1 MVSFESKPYSKRL
14 LQLISWSHWFTFF
27 NIIAAILLSSI
38 YVFSE
43 AMPDTLLGQTYL
55 VTTWLSH
62 IAFLTFMSFV
72 LILFPITLLFPRT
85 RFIRVV
91 ASIIFS
97 AQLLLLLLDAF
108 IYTRLGYHLNISSS
122 APILDLINN
131 EIQQNSRAFWF
142 VSLVLTMVILSFE
155 LIASNYAWKHLK
167 ELQKTIFARFIVI
180 PLVSF
185 FLFSHIIHIW
195 ADANLEYDVLRQD
208 TVLPLSYP
216 STAKTLLTK
225 YGMFDQVDYI
235 ARRTSPLAFTD
246 AVPQYPLYQGQCL
259 NDTKLKQSVF
269 MVITDQ
275 ILQTQQLDKIKQRT
289 KQGVLSLD
297 NHIDNA
303 SPKEAWFNLFYSL
316 PSIYQKAL
324 FEQQAQPLLF
334 QIMAQKNLATSLT
347 IVGED
352 HNEASVINTHGL
364 LSLTNKLFP
373 TVTKLA
379 DISSLIFADKLNSY
393 APGLH
398 VFYFKGNNSYQF
410 ELFLDALMSVQNNQR
425 GNKKL
430 KDILWISSI
439 GNSTTETSLSIK
451 PALLVLPASKNSSID
466 KLTSH
471 MDMQPTLIK
480 NWLNCDIKATSYSN
494 GTDIKKLNNDRII
507 ANTMDNGIVVF
518 NKDKSM
524 FVDQNGN
531 FQSYSIQ
538 LAAPITAKP
547 DFPLMID
554 GVHFIKQ
561 FSKQFDEPVN
571 KQLNNVQ

>member
-14 LQLISWSHWFTFF
+14 LQLVSWSHWFTFF

-38 YVFSE
+38 YILSE
-43 AMPDTLLGQTYL
+43 SMPDTLLGKTYL

-62 IAFLTFMSFV
+62 MAFLTFMSFV

-91 ASIIFS
+91 ASIIFT
-97 AQLLLLLLDAF
+97 AELLLLLLDAY

-122 APILDLINN
+122 APILELISN

-155 LIASNYAWKHLK
+155 LITSNYAWKHLK

-180 PLVSF
+180 PLVAFF
-185 FLFSHIIHIW
+185 FLSHIVHIW

-225 YGMFDQVDYI
+225 YGMFDEVDYI

-246 AVPQYPLYQGQCL
+246 SVPQYPIYQGQCPSD
-259 NDTKLKQSVF
+259 NALKQSVF
-269 MVITDQ
+269 MVISDQ
-275 ILQTQQLDKIKQRT
+275 TLQVKQLDKIKHRI
-289 KQGVLSLD
+289 KQGKLSLD
-297 NHIDNA
+297 NHVDNA
-303 SPKEAWFNLFYSL
+303 LPKEAWFNLFYSL
-316 PSIYQKAL
+316 PSIYKKAL
-324 FEQQAQPLLF
+324 TEQQAQPLLL
-334 QIMAQKNLATSLT
+334 QIMARKDLAKSFTV
-347 IVGED
+347 VGESS
-352 HNEASVINTHGL
+352 NEQPVNDM
-364 LSLTNKLFP
+364 SLFTLTDKLFP
-373 TVTKLA
+373 EKTKLD

-410 ELFLDALMSVQNNQR
+410 ELFLDALISAQ
-425 GNKKL
+425 NKKQQ

-439 GNSTTETSLSIK
+439 GNHTFDTSLSIK
-451 PALLVLPASKNSSID
+451 PALLVLPESKNRSIG

-471 MDMQPTLIK
+471 MDVQPTLIK
-480 NWLNCDIKATSYSN
+480 RWLSCDIEAKSYSN
-494 GTDIKKLNNDRII
+494 GTDIKKLSNDRII

-538 LAAPITAKP
+538 LTAPITAKP

-561 FSKQFDEPVN
+561 FSKQG
-571 KQLNNVQ
+571 NNVQ

>member
-14 LQLISWSHWFTFF
+14 LQLVSWSHWFTFF

-38 YVFSE
+38 YILSE
-43 AMPDTLLGQTYL
+43 TMPDTLLGKIYL

-62 IAFLTFMSFV
+62 MAFLTFMSFV

-91 ASIIFS
+91 ASIIFT
-97 AQLLLLLLDAF
+97 AELLLLLLDAY

-122 APILDLINN
+122 APILELISN

-155 LIASNYAWKHLK
+155 LITSNYAWKHLK

-180 PLVSF
+180 PLVAFF
-185 FLFSHIIHIW
+185 FLSHIVHIW

-225 YGMFDQVDYI
+225 YGMFDEVDYI

-246 AVPQYPLYQGQCL
+246 SVPQYPIYQGQCPSD
-259 NDTKLKQSVF
+259 NALKQSVF
-269 MVITDQ
+269 MVISDQ
-275 ILQTQQLDKIKQRT
+275 TLQVKQLDKIKHRI
-289 KQGVLSLD
+289 KQGKLSLD
-297 NHIDNA
+297 NHVDNA
-303 SPKEAWFNLFYSL
+303 LPKEAWFNLFYSL
-316 PSIYQKAL
+316 PSIYKKAL
-324 FEQQAQPLLF
+324 TEQQAQPLLL
-334 QIMAQKNLATSLT
+334 QIMARKDLAKSFTV
-347 IVGED
+347 VGESS
-352 HNEASVINTHGL
+352 NEQAL
-364 LSLTNKLFP
+364 KDMSLFTLTDKLFP
-373 TVTKLA
+373 EKTKLD

-410 ELFLDALMSVQNNQR
+410 ELFLDALISAQ
-425 GNKKL
+425 NKKQQ

-439 GNSTTETSLSIK
+439 GNHTFDTSLSIK
-451 PALLVLPASKNSSID
+451 PALLVLPESKNRSIG

-471 MDMQPTLIK
+471 MDVQPTLIK
-480 NWLNCDIKATSYSN
+480 RWLSCDIEAKSYSN
-494 GTDIKKLNNDRII
+494 GTDIKKLSNDRII

-538 LAAPITAKP
+538 LTAPITAKP

-561 FSKQFDEPVN
+561 FSKQGN
-571 KQLNNVQ
+571 KVQ

>member
-1 MVSFESKPYSKRL
+1 MASFESKTYSKRL
-14 LQLISWSHWFTFF
+14 LQLVSWSHWFTFF

-43 AMPDTLLGQTYL
+43 SMPDTLLGQTYL

-62 IAFLTFMSFV
+62 MAFLTFISFV
-72 LILFPITLLFPRT
+72 LILFPITILFPRT

-91 ASIIFS
+91 ASIIFTIE
-97 AQLLLLLLDAF
+97 LLLLLLDAF
-108 IYTRLGYHLNISSS
+108 IYSRLGYHLNISSS
-122 APILDLINN
+122 APILELISN

-142 VSLVLTMVILSFE
+142 ISLVLTMLILSFE
-155 LIASNYAWKHLK
+155 LITSNYAWKHLK

-185 FLFSHIIHIW
+185 FFFSHIIHIW

-225 YGMFDQVDYI
+225 YGMFDEVDYI

-246 AVPQYPLYQGQCL
+246 AVPQYPVYQGQCP
-259 NDTKLKQSVF
+259 NQSALKKSVF

-275 ILQTQQLDKIKQRT
+275 TLHIQQIDKIKQRA
-289 KQGVLSLD
+289 KRGLLSLD

-303 SPKEAWFNLFYSL
+303 LPKDAWFNLLYSL
-316 PSIYQKAL
+316 PSIYKKSL
-324 FEQQAQPLLF
+324 TEQHAQPLLF
-334 QIMAQKNLATSLT
+334 QIIAQKNLAKSFT

-352 HNEASVINTHGL
+352 TTEAAVINSNAL
-364 LSLTNKLFP
+364 LSLTNELFP
-373 TVTKLA
+373 TTTKLE

-410 ELFLDALMSVQNNQR
+410 ELFLDALMSAQNKKQYDKQNN
-425 GNKKL
+425 
-430 KDILWISSI
+430 DILWISSI
-439 GNSTTETSLSIK
+439 GNSTIDTSLSIK
-451 PALLVLPASKNSSID
+451 PALLVLPESKNSAID

-471 MDMQPTLIK
+471 MDMQPTLIQ
-480 NWLNCDIKATSYSN
+480 NWLNCDINAKSYSN
-494 GTDIKKLNNDRII
+494 GNDIKSLNNDRII

-538 LAAPITAKP
+538 LASPITAKP

-554 GVHFIKQ
+554 GVNFIKQ
-561 FSKQFDEPVN
+561 FSKQAH
-571 KQLNNVQ
+571 NVQ

>member
-14 LQLISWSHWFTFF
+14 LQLVSWSHWFTFF

-38 YVFSE
+38 YILSE
-43 AMPDTLLGQTYL
+43 SMPETLLGKTYL

-62 IAFLTFMSFV
+62 MAFLTFMSFV

-91 ASIIFS
+91 ASIIFT
-97 AQLLLLLLDAF
+97 AELLLLLLDAY

-122 APILDLINN
+122 APILELISN

-155 LIASNYAWKHLK
+155 LITSNYAWKHLQ

-180 PLVSF
+180 PLVAFF
-185 FLFSHIIHIW
+185 FLSHIVHIW

-225 YGMFDQVDYI
+225 YGMFDEVDYI

-246 AVPQYPLYQGQCL
+246 SVPQYPIYQGQCPSD
-259 NDTKLKQSVF
+259 NALKQSVF
-269 MVITDQ
+269 MVISDQ
-275 ILQTQQLDKIKQRT
+275 TLQVKQLDKIKHRI
-289 KQGVLSLD
+289 KQGKLSLD
-297 NHIDNA
+297 NHVDNA
-303 SPKEAWFNLFYSL
+303 LPKEAWFNLFYSL
-316 PSIYQKAL
+316 PSIYKKAL
-324 FEQQAQPLLF
+324 TEQQAQPLLL
-334 QIMAQKNLATSLT
+334 QIMARKDLAKSFTV
-347 IVGED
+347 VGESS
-352 HNEASVINTHGL
+352 NEQPVNDM
-364 LSLTNKLFP
+364 SLFTLTDKLFP
-373 TVTKLA
+373 EKTKLD

-410 ELFLDALMSVQNNQR
+410 ELFLDALISAQ
-425 GNKKL
+425 NKKQK

-439 GNSTTETSLSIK
+439 GNHTFDTSLSIK
-451 PALLVLPASKNSSID
+451 PALLVLPESKNRSIG

-471 MDMQPTLIK
+471 MDVQPTLIK
-480 NWLNCDIKATSYSN
+480 RWLSCDIEAKSYSN
-494 GTDIKKLNNDRII
+494 GTDIKKLSNDRII
-507 ANTMDNGIVVF
+507 ANTMDNGIVIF

-538 LAAPITAKP
+538 LTAPITAKP

-561 FSKQFDEPVN
+561 FSKQG
-571 KQLNNVQ
+571 NNVQ

>member
-14 LQLISWSHWFTFF
+14 LQLVSWSHWFTFF

-38 YVFSE
+38 YILSE
-43 AMPDTLLGQTYL
+43 SMPDTLLGKTYL

-62 IAFLTFMSFV
+62 MAFLTFMSFV

-91 ASIIFS
+91 ASIIFT
-97 AQLLLLLLDAF
+97 AELLLLLLDAY

-122 APILDLINN
+122 APILELISN

-155 LIASNYAWKHLK
+155 LITSNYAWKHLK

-180 PLVSF
+180 PLVAFF
-185 FLFSHIIHIW
+185 FLSHIVHIW

-225 YGMFDQVDYI
+225 YGMFDEVDYI

-246 AVPQYPLYQGQCL
+246 SVPQYPTYQGQCPSD
-259 NDTKLKQSVF
+259 NALKQSVF
-269 MVITDQ
+269 MVISDQ
-275 ILQTQQLDKIKQRT
+275 TLQVKQLDKIKHRI
-289 KQGVLSLD
+289 KQGKLSLD
-297 NHIDNA
+297 NHVDNA
-303 SPKEAWFNLFYSL
+303 LPKEAWFNLFYSL
-316 PSIYQKAL
+316 PSIYKKAL
-324 FEQQAQPLLF
+324 TEQQAQPLLL
-334 QIMAQKNLATSLT
+334 QIMARKDLAKSFTV
-347 IVGED
+347 VGESS
-352 HNEASVINTHGL
+352 NEQPVNDM
-364 LSLTNKLFP
+364 SLFTLTDKLFP
-373 TVTKLA
+373 EKTKLD

-398 VFYFKGNNSYQF
+398 LFYFKGNNSYQF
-410 ELFLDALMSVQNNQR
+410 ELFLDALISAQ
-425 GNKKL
+425 NKKQQ

-439 GNSTTETSLSIK
+439 GNHTFDTSLSIK
-451 PALLVLPASKNSSID
+451 PALLVLPESKNRSIG

-471 MDMQPTLIK
+471 MDVQPTLIK
-480 NWLNCDIKATSYSN
+480 RWLSCDIEAKSYSN
-494 GTDIKKLNNDRII
+494 GTDIKKLSNDRII
-507 ANTMDNGIVVF
+507 ANTMDNGIVIF

-538 LAAPITAKP
+538 LTAPITAKP

-561 FSKQFDEPVN
+561 FSKQG
-571 KQLNNVQ
+571 NNVQ

>member
-14 LQLISWSHWFTFF
+14 LQLVSWSHWFTFF

-38 YVFSE
+38 YILSE
-43 AMPDTLLGQTYL
+43 SMPETLLGKTYL

-62 IAFLTFMSFV
+62 MAFLTFMSFV

-91 ASIIFS
+91 ASIIFT
-97 AQLLLLLLDAF
+97 AELLLLLLDAY

-122 APILDLINN
+122 APILELISN

-155 LIASNYAWKHLK
+155 LITSNYAWKHLK

-180 PLVSF
+180 PLVAFF
-185 FLFSHIIHIW
+185 FLSHIVHIW

-225 YGMFDQVDYI
+225 YGMFDEVDYI

-246 AVPQYPLYQGQCL
+246 SVPQYPTYQGQCPSD
-259 NDTKLKQSVF
+259 NALKQSVF
-269 MVITDQ
+269 MVISDQ
-275 ILQTQQLDKIKQRT
+275 TLQVKQLDKIKHRI
-289 KQGVLSLD
+289 KQGKLSLD
-297 NHIDNA
+297 NHVDNA
-303 SPKEAWFNLFYSL
+303 LPKEAWFNLFYSL
-316 PSIYQKAL
+316 PSIYKKAL
-324 FEQQAQPLLF
+324 TEQQAQPLLL
-334 QIMAQKNLATSLT
+334 QIMARKDLAKSFTV
-347 IVGED
+347 VGESS
-352 HNEASVINTHGL
+352 NEQPVNDM
-364 LSLTNKLFP
+364 SLFTLTDKLFP
-373 TVTKLA
+373 EKTKLD

-410 ELFLDALMSVQNNQR
+410 ELFLDALISAQ
-425 GNKKL
+425 NKKQQ

-439 GNSTTETSLSIK
+439 GNHTFDTSLSIK
-451 PALLVLPASKNSSID
+451 PALLVLPESKNRSIG

-471 MDMQPTLIK
+471 MDVQPTLIK
-480 NWLNCDIKATSYSN
+480 RWLSCDIEAKSYSN
-494 GTDIKKLNNDRII
+494 GTDIKKLSNDRII

-538 LAAPITAKP
+538 LTAPITAKP

-561 FSKQFDEPVN
+561 FSKQG
-571 KQLNNVQ
+571 NNVQ

>member
-14 LQLISWSHWFTFF
+14 LQLVSWSHWFTFF
-27 NIIAAILLSSI
+27 NILAAILLSSI
-38 YVFSE
+38 YIFSE
-43 AMPDTLLGQTYL
+43 SMPDTLLGKTYL

-62 IAFLTFMSFV
+62 MAFLTFMSFV
-72 LILFPITLLFPRT
+72 LILFPITILFPRT

-91 ASIIFS
+91 ASIIFT
-97 AQLLLLLLDAF
+97 AELLLLLLDAF
-108 IYTRLGYHLNISSS
+108 IYNRLGYHLNISSS
-122 APILDLINN
+122 APILELISN
-131 EIQQNSRAFWF
+131 EVQENSRAFWF
-142 VSLVLTMVILSFE
+142 VSLVLSMVILSFE
-155 LIASNYAWKHLK
+155 LITSNYAWKHLK

-180 PLVSF
+180 PLVAF
-185 FLFSHIIHIW
+185 FFFSHMVHIW

-225 YGMFDQVDYI
+225 YGMFDEVDYI

-246 AVPQYPLYQGQCL
+246 AVPQYPLYQGQCPSESVIS
-259 NDTKLKQSVF
+259 QSVF
-269 MVITDQ
+269 MILTDQ
-275 ILQTQQLDKIKQRT
+275 TLQTHQLDKIKHRI
-289 KQGVLSLD
+289 KLGKLSLD
-297 NHIDNA
+297 NHVDNA
-303 SPKEAWFNLFYSL
+303 LPKEAWFNLFYSL
-316 PSIYQKAL
+316 PSIYKTNL
-324 FEQQAQPLLF
+324 LEQQAQPLLF
-334 QIMAQKNLATSLT
+334 QVMTQKNLAKSFT

-352 HNEASVINTHGL
+352 TNEASVNNTHNL
-364 LSLTNKLFP
+364 LSLTRELFP
-373 TVTKLA
+373 TTTKLD
-379 DISSLIFADKLNSY
+379 DISSLIFADKLNNY

-398 VFYFKGNNSYQF
+398 VFYFKGDNSYQF
-410 ELFLDALMSVQNNQR
+410 ELFLDALISAQ
-425 GNKKL
+425 NKKHDEQQN

-439 GNSTTETSLSIK
+439 GNSTLDTSLSMK
-451 PALLVLPASKNSSID
+451 PALLVLPGSKNRSID

-471 MDMQPTLIK
+471 MDAQPTLIK
-480 NWLNCDIKATSYSN
+480 QWLGCDIQAKSYSN
-494 GTDIKKLNNDRII
+494 GTDIKKLGNDRII

-561 FSKQFDEPVN
+561 FSKQE
-571 KQLNNVQ
+571 NNVQ

>member
-14 LQLISWSHWFTFF
+14 LQLVSWSHWFTFF

-38 YVFSE
+38 YILSE
-43 AMPDTLLGQTYL
+43 SMPDTLLGKTYL

-62 IAFLTFMSFV
+62 MAFLTFMSFV

-91 ASIIFS
+91 ASIIFT
-97 AQLLLLLLDAF
+97 AELLLLLLDAY

-122 APILDLINN
+122 APILELISN

-155 LIASNYAWKHLK
+155 LITSNYAWKHLK

-180 PLVSF
+180 PLVAFF
-185 FLFSHIIHIW
+185 FLSHIVHIW

-225 YGMFDQVDYI
+225 YGMFDEVDYI

-246 AVPQYPLYQGQCL
+246 SVPQYPLYQGQCPSD
-259 NDTKLKQSVF
+259 NALKQSVF
-269 MVITDQ
+269 MVISDQ
-275 ILQTQQLDKIKQRT
+275 TLQVKQLDKIKHRI
-289 KQGVLSLD
+289 KHGKLSLD
-297 NHIDNA
+297 NHVDNA
-303 SPKEAWFNLFYSL
+303 LPKEAWFNLFYSL
-316 PSIYQKAL
+316 PSIYKKAL
-324 FEQQAQPLLF
+324 TEQQAQPLLF
-334 QIMAQKNLATSLT
+334 QIMARKDLAKSFTV
-347 IVGED
+347 VGEGND
-352 HNEASVINTHGL
+352 KPAANETDL
-364 LSLTNKLFP
+364 LTLTDTLFSEK
-373 TVTKLA
+373 TKLD

-410 ELFLDALMSVQNNQR
+410 ELFLDALISAQ
-425 GNKKL
+425 NKKQQ

-439 GNSTTETSLSIK
+439 GNHTFDTSLSIK
-451 PALLVLPASKNSSID
+451 PALLVLPESKNRSID

-471 MDMQPTLIK
+471 MDVQPTLIK
-480 NWLNCDIKATSYSN
+480 RWLSCDVEAKSYSN
-494 GTDIKKLNNDRII
+494 GTDIKELSHDRII

-538 LAAPITAKP
+538 LTAPITAKP

-561 FSKQFDEPVN
+561 FSKQG
-571 KQLNNVQ
+571 NNVQ

>member
-1 MVSFESKPYSKRL
+1 
-14 LQLISWSHWFTFF
+14 
-27 NIIAAILLSSI
+27 
-38 YVFSE
+38 
-43 AMPDTLLGQTYL
+43 MPETLLGKTYL

-62 IAFLTFMSFV
+62 MAFLTFMSFV

-91 ASIIFS
+91 ASIVFT
-97 AQLLLLLLDAF
+97 AELLLLLLDAY

-122 APILDLINN
+122 APILELISN

-155 LIASNYAWKHLK
+155 LITSNYAWKHLK

-180 PLVSF
+180 PLVAFF
-185 FLFSHIIHIW
+185 FLSHIVHIW

-225 YGMFDQVDYI
+225 YGMFDEVDYI

-246 AVPQYPLYQGQCL
+246 SVPQYPLYQGQCPSD
-259 NDTKLKQSVF
+259 NALKQSVF
-269 MVITDQ
+269 MVISDQ
-275 ILQTQQLDKIKQRT
+275 TLQVKQLDKIKHRI
-289 KQGVLSLD
+289 KHGKLSLD
-297 NHIDNA
+297 NHVDNA
-303 SPKEAWFNLFYSL
+303 LPKEAWFNLFYSL
-316 PSIYQKAL
+316 PSIYKKAL
-324 FEQQAQPLLF
+324 TEQQAQPLLF
-334 QIMAQKNLATSLT
+334 QIMARKDLAKSFTV
-347 IVGED
+347 VGEGND
-352 HNEASVINTHGL
+352 KPAANETDL
-364 LSLTNKLFP
+364 LTLTDTLFSEK
-373 TVTKLA
+373 TKLD

-393 APGLH
+393 AQGLH

-410 ELFLDALMSVQNNQR
+410 ELFLDALISAQ
-425 GNKKL
+425 NKKQQ

-439 GNSTTETSLSIK
+439 GNHTFDTSLSIK
-451 PALLVLPASKNSSID
+451 PALLVLPESKNRSID

-471 MDMQPTLIK
+471 MDVQPTLIK
-480 NWLNCDIKATSYSN
+480 RWLSCDVEAKSYSN
-494 GTDIKKLNNDRII
+494 GTDIKELSHDRII

-538 LAAPITAKP
+538 LTAPITAKP

-561 FSKQFDEPVN
+561 FSKQG
-571 KQLNNVQ
+571 NNVQ

>member
-14 LQLISWSHWFTFF
+14 LQLVSWSHWFTFF

-38 YVFSE
+38 YILSE
-43 AMPDTLLGQTYL
+43 SMPETLLGKTYL

-62 IAFLTFMSFV
+62 MAFLTFMSFV

-91 ASIIFS
+91 ASIIFT
-97 AQLLLLLLDAF
+97 AELLLLLLDAY

-122 APILDLINN
+122 APILELISN

-155 LIASNYAWKHLK
+155 LITSNYAWKHLQ

-180 PLVSF
+180 PLVAFF
-185 FLFSHIIHIW
+185 FLSHIVHIW

-225 YGMFDQVDYI
+225 YGMFDEVDYI

-246 AVPQYPLYQGQCL
+246 SVPQYPIYQGQCPSD
-259 NDTKLKQSVF
+259 NALKQSVF
-269 MVITDQ
+269 MVISDQ
-275 ILQTQQLDKIKQRT
+275 TLQVKQLDKIKHRI
-289 KQGVLSLD
+289 KQGKLSLD
-297 NHIDNA
+297 NHVDNA
-303 SPKEAWFNLFYSL
+303 LPKEAWFNLFYSL
-316 PSIYQKAL
+316 PSIYKKAL
-324 FEQQAQPLLF
+324 TEQQAQPLLL
-334 QIMAQKNLATSLT
+334 QIMARKDLAKSFTV
-347 IVGED
+347 VGESS
-352 HNEASVINTHGL
+352 NEQPAKDM
-364 LSLTNKLFP
+364 SLFTLTDKLFP
-373 TVTKLA
+373 EKTKLD

-410 ELFLDALMSVQNNQR
+410 ELFLDALISAQ
-425 GNKKL
+425 NKKQQ

-439 GNSTTETSLSIK
+439 GNHTFDTSLSIK
-451 PALLVLPASKNSSID
+451 PALLVLPESKNRSIG

-471 MDMQPTLIK
+471 MDVQPTLIK
-480 NWLNCDIKATSYSN
+480 RWLSCDIEAKSYSN
-494 GTDIKKLNNDRII
+494 GTDIKKLSNDRII

-538 LAAPITAKP
+538 LTAPITAKP

-561 FSKQFDEPVN
+561 FSKQG
-571 KQLNNVQ
+571 NNVQ

>member
-14 LQLISWSHWFTFF
+14 LQLVSWSHWFTFF

-38 YVFSE
+38 YILSE
-43 AMPDTLLGQTYL
+43 SMPETLLGKTYL

-62 IAFLTFMSFV
+62 MAFLTFMSFV

-91 ASIIFS
+91 ASIIFT
-97 AQLLLLLLDAF
+97 AELLLLLLDAY

-122 APILDLINN
+122 APILELISN

-155 LIASNYAWKHLK
+155 LITSNYAWKHLQ

-180 PLVSF
+180 PLVAFF
-185 FLFSHIIHIW
+185 FLSHIVHIW

-225 YGMFDQVDYI
+225 YGMFDEVDYI

-246 AVPQYPLYQGQCL
+246 SVPQYPTYQGQCPSD
-259 NDTKLKQSVF
+259 NALKKSVF
-269 MVITDQ
+269 MVISDQ
-275 ILQTQQLDKIKQRT
+275 TLQVKQLDKIKHRI
-289 KQGVLSLD
+289 KQGKLSLD
-297 NHIDNA
+297 NHVDNA
-303 SPKEAWFNLFYSL
+303 LPKEAWFNLFYSL
-316 PSIYQKAL
+316 PSIYKKAL
-324 FEQQAQPLLF
+324 TEQQAQPLLL
-334 QIMAQKNLATSLT
+334 QIMARKDLAKSFTV
-347 IVGED
+347 VGESN
-352 HNEASVINTHGL
+352 NEQPAKDM
-364 LSLTNKLFP
+364 SLFTLTDKLFP
-373 TVTKLA
+373 EKTKLD

-410 ELFLDALMSVQNNQR
+410 ELFLDALISAQ
-425 GNKKL
+425 NKKQK

-439 GNSTTETSLSIK
+439 GNHTFDTSLSIK
-451 PALLVLPASKNSSID
+451 PALLVLPESKNRSIG

-471 MDMQPTLIK
+471 MDVQPTLIK
-480 NWLNCDIKATSYSN
+480 RWLSCDIEAKSYSN
-494 GTDIKKLNNDRII
+494 GTDIKKLSNDRII
-507 ANTMDNGIVVF
+507 ANTMDNGIVIF

-538 LAAPITAKP
+538 LTAPITAKP

-561 FSKQFDEPVN
+561 FSKQG
-571 KQLNNVQ
+571 NNVQ

>member
-1 MVSFESKPYSKRL
+1 MASFESKPYSKRL
-14 LQLISWSHWFTFF
+14 LQLVSWSHWFTFF

-43 AMPDTLLGQTYL
+43 SMPDTLLGKTYL

-62 IAFLTFMSFV
+62 MAFLTFMSFV
-72 LILFPITLLFPRT
+72 LILFPITILFPRT
-85 RFIRVV
+85 RFIRVT
-91 ASIIFS
+91 ASIIFTVE
-97 AQLLLLLLDAF
+97 LLLLLLDAF

-122 APILDLINN
+122 APILELISN
-131 EIQQNSRAFWF
+131 EIQQNSRVFWF
-142 VSLVLTMVILSFE
+142 ISLVLTMVILSFE
-155 LIASNYAWKHLK
+155 LITSNYAWKHLK
-167 ELQKTIFARFIVI
+167 ELQKTIFARFVVI
-180 PLVSF
+180 PLVCF
-185 FLFSHIIHIW
+185 FFFSHIIHIW

-225 YGMFDQVDYI
+225 YGMFDEVDYI

-246 AVPQYPLYQGQCL
+246 AVPQYPVYQGQCP
-259 NDTKLKQSVF
+259 NDTALKQSVF

-275 ILQTQQLDKIKQRT
+275 TLQTQQLDKIKQRV
-289 KQGVLSLD
+289 KRGILSLD
-297 NHIDNA
+297 NHVDNA
-303 SPKEAWFNLFYSL
+303 LPKDAWFNLLYSL
-316 PSIYQKAL
+316 PSIYKKAL
-324 FEQQAQPLLF
+324 IEQHAQPLIF
-334 QIMAQKNLATSLT
+334 QIIAQKNLAKSFT

-352 HNEASVINTHGL
+352 NSEASVINSHGL
-364 LSLTNKLFP
+364 LSLTNELFP
-373 TVTKLA
+373 TTTKLA

-398 VFYFKGNNSYQF
+398 IFYFKGDNSYQF
-410 ELFLDALMSVQNNQR
+410 ELFLDALMSAQ
-425 GNKKL
+425 NKKQDDQQSN
-430 KDILWISSI
+430 DILWISSI
-439 GNSTTETSLSIK
+439 GNSTIETSLSTK
-451 PALLVLPASKNSSID
+451 PALLILPDSKSSAIN

-480 NWLNCDIKATSYSN
+480 NWLNCDIKAKSYSN
-494 GTDIKKLNNDRII
+494 GTDIKALNNDRII

-561 FSKQFDEPVN
+561 FSKQA
-571 KQLNNVQ
+571 QNVQ

>member
-14 LQLISWSHWFTFF
+14 LQLVSWSHWFTFF

-38 YVFSE
+38 YILSE
-43 AMPDTLLGQTYL
+43 SMPETLLGKTYL

-62 IAFLTFMSFV
+62 MAFLTFMSFV

-91 ASIIFS
+91 ASIIFT
-97 AQLLLLLLDAF
+97 AELLLLLLDAY

-122 APILDLINN
+122 APILELISN

-155 LIASNYAWKHLK
+155 LITSNYAWKHLK

-180 PLVSF
+180 PLVAFF
-185 FLFSHIIHIW
+185 FLSHIVHIW

-225 YGMFDQVDYI
+225 YGMFDEVDYI

-246 AVPQYPLYQGQCL
+246 SVPQYPIYQGQCPSD
-259 NDTKLKQSVF
+259 NALKQSVF
-269 MVITDQ
+269 MVISDQ
-275 ILQTQQLDKIKQRT
+275 TLQVKQLDKIKHRI
-289 KQGVLSLD
+289 KQGKLSLD
-297 NHIDNA
+297 NHVDNA
-303 SPKEAWFNLFYSL
+303 LPKEAWFNLFYSL
-316 PSIYQKAL
+316 PSIYKKAL
-324 FEQQAQPLLF
+324 TEQQAQPLLL
-334 QIMAQKNLATSLT
+334 QIMARKDLAKSFTV
-347 IVGED
+347 VGESS
-352 HNEASVINTHGL
+352 NEQPVNDM
-364 LSLTNKLFP
+364 SLFTLTDKLFP
-373 TVTKLA
+373 EKTKLD

-410 ELFLDALMSVQNNQR
+410 ELFLDALISAQ
-425 GNKKL
+425 NKKQK

-439 GNSTTETSLSIK
+439 GNHTFDTSLSIK
-451 PALLVLPASKNSSID
+451 PALLVLPESKNRSIG

-471 MDMQPTLIK
+471 MDVQPTLIK
-480 NWLNCDIKATSYSN
+480 RWLSCDIEAKSYSN
-494 GTDIKKLNNDRII
+494 GTDIKKLSNDRII
-507 ANTMDNGIVVF
+507 ANTMDNGIVIF

-538 LAAPITAKP
+538 LTAPITAKP

-561 FSKQFDEPVN
+561 FSKQG
-571 KQLNNVQ
+571 NNVQ

>member
-14 LQLISWSHWFTFF
+14 LQLVSWSHWFTFF
-27 NIIAAILLSSI
+27 NILAAILLSSI
-38 YVFSE
+38 YVLSE
-43 AMPDTLLGQTYL
+43 SMPETLLGQTYL

-62 IAFLTFMSFV
+62 MAFLTFMSFV

-91 ASIIFS
+91 ASIVFTIE
-97 AQLLLLLLDAF
+97 LLLLLLDAF

-122 APILDLINN
+122 APILELINN

-142 VSLVLTMVILSFE
+142 ISLVLTLVILSFE

-167 ELQKTIFARFIVI
+167 ELQKTVFARFIII
-180 PLVSF
+180 PLVVFF
-185 FLFSHIIHIW
+185 FLSHIVHIW
-195 ADANLEYDVLRQD
+195 ADANLDYDVLRQD

-225 YGMFDQVDYI
+225 YGMFDRVDYI

-246 AVPQYPLYQGQCL
+246 AVPNYPKYQGQCASNSVL
-259 NDTKLKQSVF
+259 QQSVF

-275 ILQTQQLDKIKQRT
+275 TLQAQQLDKIKQRT
-289 KQGVLSLD
+289 KQGTLSLD
-297 NHIDNA
+297 NHVDNA
-303 SPKEAWFNLFYSL
+303 LPKEAWFNLFYSL
-316 PSIYQKAL
+316 PSIYKNAL
-324 FEQQAQPLLF
+324 NEQQVQPLLF
-334 QIMAQKNLATSLT
+334 QIIDQKSLAKSFTIIGEDNAETLATRNGLSHLT
-347 IVGED
+347 D
-352 HNEASVINTHGL
+352 TLFTQPINLH
-364 LSLTNKLFP
+364 
-373 TVTKLA
+373 

-393 APGLH
+393 LPGLH

-410 ELFLDALMSVQNNQR
+410 ELFLDALMSAQTKKQN
-425 GNKKL
+425 

-439 GNSTTETSLSIK
+439 GNESTETSLSIK
-451 PALLVLPASKNSSID
+451 PVLLVIPDTKTRTVN

-471 MDMQPTLIK
+471 MDIQPTLIN
-480 NWLNCDIKATSYSN
+480 NWLGCEIDVKSYSN
-494 GTDIKKLNNDRII
+494 GDDIRQLENDRII

-554 GVHFIKQ
+554 GVHFIKR
-561 FSKQFDEPVN
+561 FSKQAKEN
-571 KQLNNVQ
+571 AQ

>member
-14 LQLISWSHWFTFF
+14 LQLVSWSHWFTFF

-38 YVFSE
+38 YILSE
-43 AMPDTLLGQTYL
+43 SMPETLLGKTYL

-62 IAFLTFMSFV
+62 MAFLTFMSFV

-91 ASIIFS
+91 ASIIFT
-97 AQLLLLLLDAF
+97 AELLLLLLDAY

-122 APILDLINN
+122 APILELISN

-155 LIASNYAWKHLK
+155 LITSNYAWKHLQ

-180 PLVSF
+180 PLVAFF
-185 FLFSHIIHIW
+185 FLSHIVHIW

-225 YGMFDQVDYI
+225 YGMFDEVDYI

-246 AVPQYPLYQGQCL
+246 SVPQYPTYQGQCPSD
-259 NDTKLKQSVF
+259 NALKKSVF
-269 MVITDQ
+269 MVISDQ
-275 ILQTQQLDKIKQRT
+275 TLQVKQLDKIKHRI
-289 KQGVLSLD
+289 KQGKLSLD
-297 NHIDNA
+297 NHVDNA
-303 SPKEAWFNLFYSL
+303 LPKEAWFNLFYSL
-316 PSIYQKAL
+316 PSIYKKAL
-324 FEQQAQPLLF
+324 TEQQAQPLLL
-334 QIMAQKNLATSLT
+334 QIMARKDLAKSFTV
-347 IVGED
+347 VGESS
-352 HNEASVINTHGL
+352 NEQPVNDM
-364 LSLTNKLFP
+364 SLFTLTDKLFP
-373 TVTKLA
+373 EKTKLD

-410 ELFLDALMSVQNNQR
+410 ELFLDALISAQ
-425 GNKKL
+425 NKKQK

-439 GNSTTETSLSIK
+439 GNHTFDTSLSIK
-451 PALLVLPASKNSSID
+451 PALLVLPESKNRSIG

-471 MDMQPTLIK
+471 MDVQPTLIK
-480 NWLNCDIKATSYSN
+480 RWLSCDIEAKSYSN
-494 GTDIKKLNNDRII
+494 GTDIKKLSNDRII
-507 ANTMDNGIVVF
+507 ANTMDNGIVIF

-538 LAAPITAKP
+538 LTAPITAKP

-561 FSKQFDEPVN
+561 FSKQGN
-571 KQLNNVQ
+571 KVQ

>member
-14 LQLISWSHWFTFF
+14 LQLVSWSHWFTFF

-38 YVFSE
+38 YILSE
-43 AMPDTLLGQTYL
+43 SMPDTLLGKTYL

-62 IAFLTFMSFV
+62 MAFLTFMSFV
-72 LILFPITLLFPRT
+72 LILFPIIILFPRT

-91 ASIIFS
+91 ASIIFTVE
-97 AQLLLLLLDAF
+97 LLLLLLDAY

-122 APILDLINN
+122 AQILELISN

-155 LIASNYAWKHLK
+155 LITSNYAWKHLK
-167 ELQKTIFARFIVI
+167 QLQQTIFARFIVI
-180 PLVSF
+180 PLVAFF
-185 FLFSHIIHIW
+185 FLSHIVHIW

-225 YGMFDQVDYI
+225 YGMFDEVDYI

-246 AVPQYPLYQGQCL
+246 AVPQYPLYQGQCPSES
-259 NDTKLKQSVF
+259 NIEQSVF
-269 MVITDQ
+269 MVVTDQ
-275 ILQTQQLDKIKQRT
+275 TLQIQQLDKIKQRI
-289 KQGVLSLD
+289 KRGKLSLD

-303 SPKEAWFNLFYSL
+303 LPKDAWFNLFFSL
-316 PSIYQKAL
+316 PSIYKDGVMA
-324 FEQQAQPLLF
+324 QQAQPLLL
-334 QIMAQKNLATSLT
+334 QIIAKKNLTKSFT
-347 IVGED
+347 VVGED
-352 HNEASVINTHGL
+352 NSENSIVNANGLASITEQ
-364 LSLTNKLFP
+364 LFP
-373 TVTKLA
+373 VTSKLD

-393 APGLH
+393 TPGLH

-410 ELFLDALMSVQNNQR
+410 ELFLDALISAQ
-425 GNKKL
+425 NKKQQ

-439 GNSTTETSLSIK
+439 GNSSTETSLSIK
-451 PALLVLPASKNSSID
+451 PALLVLPNSKSKSVD
-466 KLTSH
+466 ELTSH
-471 MDMQPTLIK
+471 MDVQPTLIK
-480 NWLNCDIKATSYSN
+480 QWLTCDIATKTYSN
-494 GTDIKKLNNDRII
+494 GNDIKQLENDRII
-507 ANTMDNGIVVF
+507 ANTMDNGIAVF

-538 LAAPITAKP
+538 LAAPITVKP

-561 FSKQFDEPVN
+561 FSKQE
-571 KQLNNVQ
+571 NNVQ

>member
-14 LQLISWSHWFTFF
+14 LQLVSWSHWFTFF

-38 YVFSE
+38 YILSE
-43 AMPDTLLGQTYL
+43 SMPDTLLGKTYL

-62 IAFLTFMSFV
+62 MAFLTFMSFV

-91 ASIIFS
+91 ASIIFT
-97 AQLLLLLLDAF
+97 AELLLLLLDAY

-122 APILDLINN
+122 APILELISN

-155 LIASNYAWKHLK
+155 LITSNYAWKHLQ

-180 PLVSF
+180 PLVAFF
-185 FLFSHIIHIW
+185 FLSHIVHIW

-225 YGMFDQVDYI
+225 YGMFDEVDYI

-246 AVPQYPLYQGQCL
+246 SVPQYPTYQGQCPSD
-259 NDTKLKQSVF
+259 NALKQSVF
-269 MVITDQ
+269 MVISDQ
-275 ILQTQQLDKIKQRT
+275 TLQVKQLDKIKHRI
-289 KQGVLSLD
+289 KQGKLSLD
-297 NHIDNA
+297 NHVDNA
-303 SPKEAWFNLFYSL
+303 LPKEAWFNLFYSL
-316 PSIYQKAL
+316 PSIYKKAL
-324 FEQQAQPLLF
+324 TEQQAQPLLL
-334 QIMAQKNLATSLT
+334 QIMARKDLAKSFTV
-347 IVGED
+347 VGESS
-352 HNEASVINTHGL
+352 NEQPVNDM
-364 LSLTNKLFP
+364 SLFTLTDKLFP
-373 TVTKLA
+373 EKTKLD

-398 VFYFKGNNSYQF
+398 LFYFKGNNSYQF
-410 ELFLDALMSVQNNQR
+410 ELFLDALISAQ
-425 GNKKL
+425 NKKQQ

-439 GNSTTETSLSIK
+439 GNHTFDTSLSIK
-451 PALLVLPASKNSSID
+451 PALLVLPESKNRSIG

-471 MDMQPTLIK
+471 MDVQPTLIK
-480 NWLNCDIKATSYSN
+480 RWLSCDIEAKSYSN
-494 GTDIKKLNNDRII
+494 GTDIKKLSNDRII
-507 ANTMDNGIVVF
+507 ANTMDNGIVIF

-538 LAAPITAKP
+538 LTAPITAKP

-561 FSKQFDEPVN
+561 FSKQG
-571 KQLNNVQ
+571 NNVQ

>member
-1 MVSFESKPYSKRL
+1 MASFESKPYSKRL
-14 LQLISWSHWFTFF
+14 LQLVSWSHWFTFF

-43 AMPDTLLGQTYL
+43 SMPDTLLGQTYL

-62 IAFLTFMSFV
+62 MAFLTFMSFV
-72 LILFPITLLFPRT
+72 LILFPITILFPRT
-85 RFIRVV
+85 RFIRVT
-91 ASIIFS
+91 ASIIFTVE
-97 AQLLLLLLDAF
+97 LLLLLLDAF

-122 APILDLINN
+122 APILELISN
-131 EIQQNSRAFWF
+131 EIQQNSRVFWF
-142 VSLVLTMVILSFE
+142 ISLVLTMVILSFE
-155 LIASNYAWKHLK
+155 LITSNYAWKHLK
-167 ELQKTIFARFIVI
+167 ELQKTIFARFVVI

-185 FLFSHIIHIW
+185 FFFSHIIHIW

-225 YGMFDQVDYI
+225 YGMFDEVDYI

-246 AVPQYPLYQGQCL
+246 AVPQYPVYQGQCP
-259 NDTKLKQSVF
+259 NDTALTQSVF

-275 ILQTQQLDKIKQRT
+275 TLQTQQLDKIKQRV
-289 KQGVLSLD
+289 KHGVLSLD
-297 NHIDNA
+297 NHVDNA
-303 SPKEAWFNLFYSL
+303 LPKEAWFNLLYSL
-316 PSIYQKAL
+316 PSIYKEAL
-324 FEQQAQPLLF
+324 IEQHAQPLIF
-334 QIMAQKNLATSLT
+334 QIIAQKNLAKSFT

-352 HNEASVINTHGL
+352 NSEASVINSHGL
-364 LSLTNKLFP
+364 LSLTNELFP
-373 TVTKLA
+373 TTTKLA

-398 VFYFKGNNSYQF
+398 VFYFKGDNSYQF
-410 ELFLDALMSVQNNQR
+410 ELFLDALISAQ
-425 GNKKL
+425 NKKQDD
-430 KDILWISSI
+430 KKNNDILWISSI
-439 GNSTTETSLSIK
+439 GNSTIDTSLSIK
-451 PALLVLPASKNSSID
+451 PALLILPNSKNSSIN

-480 NWLNCDIKATSYSN
+480 NWLNCDIKAKSYSN
-494 GTDIKKLNNDRII
+494 GTDIKALNNDRII

-561 FSKQFDEPVN
+561 FSKQAH
-571 KQLNNVQ
+571 NVQ

>member
-14 LQLISWSHWFTFF
+14 LQLVSWSHWFTFF
-27 NIIAAILLSSI
+27 NILAAILLSSI
-38 YVFSE
+38 YVLSE
-43 AMPDTLLGQTYL
+43 TMPDTLLGKTYL

-62 IAFLTFMSFV
+62 MAFLTFMSFV
-72 LILFPITLLFPRT
+72 LILFPITILFPRT

-91 ASIIFS
+91 ASIIFT
-97 AQLLLLLLDAF
+97 AELLLLLLDAY
-108 IYTRLGYHLNISSS
+108 IYTRLGYHLNLSSS
-122 APILDLINN
+122 APILELISN
-131 EIQQNSRAFWF
+131 EIQQNSRVFWF
-142 VSLVLTMVILSFE
+142 VSLVLTLVILAFE
-155 LIASNYAWKHLK
+155 LVTSNYAWKHLK
-167 ELQKTIFARFIVI
+167 ELQKTIFARFIVT
-180 PLVSF
+180 PLVVF
-185 FLFSHIIHIW
+185 FFFSHIVHIW

-246 AVPQYPLYQGQCL
+246 VVPQYPRYQGQCPSEGA
-259 NDTKLKQSVF
+259 LKQSVF

-275 ILQTQQLDKIKQRT
+275 TLQAQQLNKIKQRI
-289 KQGVLSLD
+289 KHGKLSLD
-297 NHIDNA
+297 NHVDNA
-303 SPKEAWFNLFYSL
+303 LPKEAWFNLFYSL
-316 PSIYQKAL
+316 PSIYKSAL
-324 FEQQAQPLLF
+324 IEQQAQPLLF
-334 QIMAQKNLATSLT
+334 QIIAKKELAKSFT

-352 HNEASVINTHGL
+352 NSAAAAANTHGL
-364 LSLTNKLFP
+364 LSLTNELFP
-373 TVTKLA
+373 VKTRLD

-398 VFYFKGNNSYQF
+398 VFYFQGNNSYQF
-410 ELFLDALMSVQNNQR
+410 ELFLDALMSAQ
-425 GNKKL
+425 NKKQQ

-439 GNSTTETSLSIK
+439 GNSSTETSLSIK
-451 PALLVLPASKNSSID
+451 PALLVLPESKNSAIN

-471 MDMQPTLIK
+471 MDVQPTLIK
-480 NWLNCDIKATSYSN
+480 RWLACDIPAKSYSN
-494 GTDIKKLNNDRII
+494 GTDIKDLKNDRII

-561 FSKQFDEPVN
+561 FSKQGQNE
-571 KQLNNVQ
+571 Q